1 MADPSDWERIVDN
14 FFIGFVNRLD
24 VCNPSN
30 IQNIERYEQTR
41 LDCKLVFDEFMPP
54 LERLVQ
60 QFDTPPPNTDTDTIR
75 IPLLEQLIL
84 RIEEIMHS
92 TVFANIHETNQRA
105 QPELGIRG
113 HQGRS
118 EFSLPNRFYDLQE
131 LRTRLIESRDVLIE
145 RRDVP
150 TGIIS
155 NGDPNGGPNGG
166 PDGDPDG
173 GPNGG
178 RKKRRKSMKKKRSF
192 KKKKNTKKRRRMY

>member
-1 MADPSDWERIVDN
+1 MADPSDWEIIVDN

-24 VCNPSN
+24 ACNPSNIENN

-41 LDCKLVFDEFMPP
+41 RDCQSVFQDFMPP

-75 IPLLEQLIL
+75 IPLLQQLIL

-92 TVFANIHETNQRA
+92 TVFVNIHETNQPA
-105 QPELGIRG
+105 QPELGIEG

-118 EFSLPNRFYDLQE
+118 ELSLPNHFSELQN

-145 RRDVP
+145 RPDVV
-150 TGIIS
+150 TRHIS
-155 NGDPNGGPNGG
+155 NGGPN
-166 PDGDPDG
+166 GDPDG
-173 GPNGG
+173 GPDGG
-178 RKKRRKSMKKKRSF
+178 RKKRRKSMKKRRSF

>member
-24 VCNPSN
+24 ACNPSNIENN
-30 IQNIERYEQTR
+30 IQNIERYVQTR
-41 LDCKLVFDEFMPP
+41 RDCQLVFQEFMPP

-75 IPLLEQLIL
+75 IPLLQQLIL

-92 TVFANIHETNQRA
+92 TVFVNIHETNQPT
-105 QPELGIRG
+105 QPELGIEG

-118 EFSLPNRFYDLQE
+118 ELSLVNHFDKLQE
-131 LRTRLIESRDVLIE
+131 LMTRLIE
-145 RRDVP
+145 RRDVL

-155 NGDPNGGPNGG
+155 S
-166 PDGDPDG
+166 
-173 GPNGG
+173 GG